1 MAAILI
7 HMNPIIGKPAVAV
20 QSLQMPL
27 KKRSTTNVTGAEI
40 LGEPIRFKP
49 FSKFCKKKK
58 KEIRKKKKP
67 HLALDILHVLLLG
80 PVK

>member
-27 KKRSTTNVTGAEI
+27 KKRGTTNVTGAEI

-58 KEIRKKKKP
+58 KEIRKKKKTTP
-67 HLALDILHVLLLG
+67 G
-80 PVK
+80 T